1 MSLPSLSPLRL
12 PARTSWVLLGALL
25 AGGLAWALRSLLVE
39 PPEVAA
45 ACAAAPWAPGPCL
58 LRALAV
64 EALLQQRIG
73 WLALGLALL
82 GLRWRALQAPAAACA
97 AGGLMLYAA
106 DPSAPALL
114 LALLASLNGS
124 SSGSPRAS
132 SPSA

>member
-1 MSLPSLSPLRL
+1 MSEPRAPFLRL
-12 PARTSWVLLGALL
+12 PAASRAVLLSALL

-45 ACAAAPWAPGPCL
+45 ACAASPWAPGPCL
-58 LRALAV
+58 LRALAI

-82 GLRWRALQAPAAACA
+82 GLRWRGLRAPAAACA
-97 AGGLMLYAA
+97 AGGLLLYAA

-114 LALLASLNGS
+114 LAVLASLGGS
-124 SSGSPRAS
+124 SSGRASASSPRA
-132 SPSA
+132 